1 MNWFSWT
8 RLPINL
14 PVIAAVDRNVE
25 AVRQLLLTRSQVG
38 IDKYG
43 TTTDNEESTSEY
55 WLNHLQEELMDAS
68 VYCQALKQ
76 KLDEENKQIAWHTR
90 EIQKIIEGRK

>member
-8 RLPINL
+8 KLPINL
-14 PVIAAVDRNVE
+14 PVISAVDRNVE
-25 AVRQLLLTRSQVG
+25 AVREMLLKRSQVG

-43 TTTDNEESTSEY
+43 VMTERDDIDV
-55 WLNHLQEELMDAS
+55 WGWINHQQEELLDAA

-76 KLDEENKQIAWHTR
+76 KIKAENEQIAEHVKA
-90 EIQKIIEGRK
+90 IMKIIEGRK